1 MDKFP
6 DYSAGYIVLIKSL
19 ENLGDMLLA
28 ELYLDEALRRFP
40 FNKNFTLL
48 KKQYDNPDKSKRVPE
63 KLVRTKK
70 EIAPKQ
76 QNFVELSE
84 NISKVE
90 ISDNL
95 LESSKDEQIIEQ
107 EDLEIPVEITEKINS
122 DIIPDEN
129 NEYYNDLKT
138 IIEIPDE
145 IQEHESFVEEIQ
157 DKGSFLKLVTS
168 QDFDTEEADFLRAS
182 NPMLIPGIALTP
194 LKSTKKNIFI
204 SHIKPLP
211 PYPVFP
217 SLPERKFSVLN
228 FSLKMDRNERV
239 DNNENEDDE
248 ITDNPFIT
256 ETFAQ
261 IYVKQGEYKE
271 AIKAYKELTR
281 KNPGKKE
288 KYDKIIEELKSK

>member
-1 MDKFP
+1 MSDNISNVETT
-6 DYSAGYIVLIKSL
+6 DELVENIE
-19 ENLGDMLLA
+19 ENLHLEPESA
-28 ELYLDEALRRFP
+28 EIHD
-40 FNKNFTLL
+40 
-48 KKQYDNPDKSKRVPE
+48 
-63 KLVRTKK
+63 
-70 EIAPKQ
+70 
-76 QNFVELSE
+76 
-84 NISKVE
+84 
-90 ISDNL
+90 
-95 LESSKDEQIIEQ
+95 
-107 EDLEIPVEITEKINS
+107 EIPEIITIEIK
-122 DIIPDEN
+122 PDDSPEF
-129 NEYYNDLKT
+129 YNDIKT

-145 IQEHESFVEEIQ
+145 MLEPEAAIEEIQ

-217 SLPERKFSVLN
+217 ALPERKFSVLN
-228 FSLKMDRNERV
+228 FSLKTERNESAGNIE
-239 DNNENEDDE
+239 DDDDE

-288 KYDKIIEELKSK
+288 QYDKIIEELKSK